1 MMSLAVKKW
10 VQVAGILLVL
20 TTGALAAWAWRHQ
33 TDAGVLLTVSVAQF
47 VLIGAGMA
55 LVGRL
60 APLMSQ
66 RIHQVR
72 DDLLRSSTR
81 WSLVIKYAGDGIC
94 ALDVKG
100 GITLW
105 NPAAEKLLGHSWEEA
120 RGQVMHEL
128 VHSKR
133 LDGSPYPSN
142 DCPSFEV
149 LRDGLTRHSI
159 DEVFWHKDGH
169 PVHVDVVAA
178 PMWEDGQITGAVV
191 MFTDTTERK
200 HLLATLNR
208 WQDVFDN
215 AKWGVVVAIAD
226 GQTLEQMNLA
236 FARMH
241 GFSVADLTG
250 RPLADVFDPQVR
262 QELDEHIH
270 RAHREGHDLWET
282 WHLHKDGRPFP
293 VFLDIT
299 AVKDNEGQVRY
310 LVINA
315 QDISARHA
323 TAKSLR
329 ESEERYRMLAE
340 NSSDMILRLSSD
352 AVVNYV
358 SPACLTLIGVP
369 PDAVLGASAFDFCVL
384 EDQSLAR
391 QAFAAAEAGER
402 AFLARLRLQRPDGQ
416 ITWAEA
422 SCQRIEKAT
431 ADQPREYIATVR
443 DIGERVAAEA
453 KVVNSEANLARAQA
467 VAQVGSWRYDLGD
480 HHIEWSA
487 ETHRIFC
494 VPLGTLI
501 DYPFFLSRIHPQDRD
516 DVDQAWRQA
525 LLGARYDIRHRI
537 ISAGVVRWVREQAE
551 MIRDA
556 CGDVV
561 EVVGTVQ
568 DISDWHASQQELLS
582 SRQAL
587 RDLAAHN
594 DKLREE
600 ERTRIAREIHDH
612 LGQHLTALRMETV
625 LLGSHCGKGQPELM
639 ERVQRMTETIDET
652 IEVVRDVSTALRPA
666 CLDLGLVA
674 AADWA
679 LAVFQRRTGIQG
691 SLICEHESIELDDQR
706 ATAIFRILQEALNNV
721 ARHARASHVQ
731 VTISLKATDLLLQT
745 CDNGIGFN
753 PVPSPL
759 KKTFGI
765 IGMRERALEFGG
777 ELTITRRAL
786 GGTSLEVLFPLDQG
800 APA

>member
-10 VQVAGILLVL
+10 VQVAGALLVV
-20 TTGALAAWAWRHQ
+20 TTGVLGAWAWRHQ
-33 TDAGVLLTVSVAQF
+33 TDAQVLLMVCTALF
-47 VLIGAGMA
+47 ALMGAGMA
-55 LVGRL
+55 LVGVVMHPL
-60 APLMSQ
+60 AQ
-66 RIHQVR
+66 KVHQAR

-94 ALDVKG
+94 ALDVQG
-100 GITLW
+100 RITLW
-105 NPAAEKLLGHSWEEA
+105 NPAAEKLLGHAWEEA

-133 LDGSPYPSN
+133 LDGSPYPTAE
-142 DCPSFEV
+142 CQSFEV
-149 LRDGLTRHSI
+149 LCDGLTRHSI
-159 DEVFWHKDGH
+159 DEVFWHKDGYA
-169 PVHVDVVAA
+169 VHVDIVAA
-178 PMWEDGQITGAVV
+178 PIWEDGQITGAVV

-200 HLLATLNR
+200 SLLATLNR

-215 AKWGVVVAIAD
+215 AKWGVVVGSAD
-226 GQTLEQMNLA
+226 GQTLEQMNPA
-236 FARMH
+236 FAQMH
-241 GFSVADLTG
+241 GFTVAELTG
-250 RPLADVFDPQVR
+250 RPIADVFAPQAR
-262 QELDEHIH
+262 QDLQEHIR
-270 RAHREGHDLWET
+270 RAHDEGHHLWET
-282 WHLHKDGRPFP
+282 WHLHKDGSQFP

-299 AVKDNEGQVRY
+299 AVKDEQGRVLYR
-310 LVINA
+310 VINV

-323 TAKSLR
+323 AAKTLR
-329 ESEERYRMLAE
+329 ESEERYRMLAD
-340 NSSDMILRLSSD
+340 NSSDMILRLSSN

-358 SPACLTLIGVP
+358 SPACLTLLGLP
-369 PDAVLGASAFDFCVL
+369 PNAILGSSAFDFCVL

-402 AFLARLRLQRPDGQ
+402 AFLARLRLRRPDGQ

-431 ADQPREYIATVR
+431 QDQTREYIATVR

-453 KVVNSEANLARAQA
+453 KIVNSEANLARAQA
-467 VAQVGSWRYDLGD
+467 VAQVGSWRYDLSN

-494 VPLGTLI
+494 VPLGTSV
-501 DYPFFLSRIHPQDRD
+501 DYPFFLNCIHPQDRD
-516 DVDQAWRQA
+516 AVDQAWRQA

-537 ISAGVVRWVREQAE
+537 ISAGEVRWVREQAE
-551 MIRDA
+551 MVCDA
-556 CGDVV
+556 CGVV
-561 EVVGTVQ
+561 VQVVGTVQ

-625 LLGSHCGKGQPELM
+625 LLGAHCCQAHPEMM

-691 SLICEHESIELDDQR
+691 TLICGHESIDLDDQR

-721 ARHARASHVQ
+721 ARHARATHVQ
-731 VTISLKATDLLLQT
+731 VTLSLQAMDLLLET
-745 CDNGIGFN
+745 SDNGIGFD
-753 PVPSPL
+753 PLSTPL

-777 ELTITRRAL
+777 ALTITRRAL
-786 GGTSLEVLFPLDQG
+786 GGTTLQVLVPLEQG
-800 APA
+800 AAA